1 MLTERA
7 KGVLLMLG
15 SAVCFSTGGLLVRMA
30 DATPPAAIVFWRSLI
45 VFVFLAAVLSKWH
58 GGGLAQ
64 KLRRGG
70 GAGLVSA
77 AFLAATF
84 MFFIFAVSR
93 TTVAN
98 TAALMSTSPLMLT
111 AAAWLFLREKVR
123 TATWVAIAAALCGI
137 ALMFADDIGDG
148 DGGGTVGNL
157 LALGIPLCFTASYI
171 VLRLRPANVDPAATA
186 MLAALLASLAMI
198 PAAWPLSWPG
208 ADVPVLLAMG
218 VLQTG
223 MGLML
228 MMLAVHRLSAG
239 ELGMV
244 GLLEMVLAPVWVWLA
259 LGERPSDAALAGGV
273 IVVGAVF
280 ANQLHALRRPL
291 REA

>member
-1 MLTERA
+1 MIRSERL

-30 DATPPAAIVFWRSLI
+30 DSTPPPQIVFWRSLF
-45 VFVFLAAVLSKWH
+45 VFAFLAAVMACWQ
-58 GGGLAQ
+58 GGAVVQ

-70 GAGLVSA
+70 GAGIASA

-84 MFFIFAVSR
+84 CFFIFAVTR

-111 AAAWLFLREKVR
+111 AAAWLFLREKVPG
-123 TATWVAIAAALCGI
+123 ATWFAIAAALGGI
-137 ALMFADDIGDG
+137 ALMFADGITSGSGIG
-148 DGGGTVGNL
+148 GNL
-157 LALGIPLCFTASYI
+157 LALGIPLCFTVSYI
-171 VLRLRPANVDPAATA
+171 LLRRRPASVDPAATA
-186 MLAALLASLAMI
+186 MLASLFAAIAML
-198 PAAWPLSWPG
+198 PVTWPPAWPH
-208 ADVPVLLAMG
+208 ADLPVLIAMG
-218 VLQTG
+218 VFQTG
-223 MGLML
+223 LGLVL
-228 MMLAVHRLSAG
+228 VMLAVHRLSAG

-244 GLLEMVLAPVWVWLA
+244 GLLEMVLAPVWVWLL
-259 LGERPSDAALAGGV
+259 LGERPTDAALAGGV

-280 ANQLHALRRPL
+280 ANQLYALRSNL